1 MEKSYKIR
9 VDDQLDFQ
17 LTNKDVSA
25 LDLIKTGN
33 SRFHLLKDGVSFHA
47 EILKSDFSSRTYII
61 SINGNEHHVSINDSL
76 DELIEK
82 MGFAVNGSK
91 NIDSIAAPMPGLILD
106 IFVEKGKEV
115 KEEDQLLVLE
125 AMKME
130 NIITSPRNGVIK
142 NIAVKQGE
150 AVDKKQLLIEF
161 E

>member
-1 MEKSYKIR
+1 MEESYKIR

-17 LTNKDVSA
+17 LTEKDILE
-25 LDLIKTGN
+25 LDLSKTGVGAY
-33 SRFHLLKDGVSFHA
+33 HLLRNNVSYHIQ
-47 EILKSDFSSRTYII
+47 ILKVDLPSRSYSIA
-61 SINGNEHHVSINDSL
+61 INGSEHHIKINDSL

-91 NIDSIAAPMPGLILD
+91 NVDSIAAPMPGLILD
-106 IFVEKGKEV
+106 IFAEVGKEV
-115 KEEDQLLVLE
+115 KEEEQLLVLE

-130 NIITSPRNGVIK
+130 NIITSPRDGVIK
-142 NIAVKQGE
+142 SIAVKQGE